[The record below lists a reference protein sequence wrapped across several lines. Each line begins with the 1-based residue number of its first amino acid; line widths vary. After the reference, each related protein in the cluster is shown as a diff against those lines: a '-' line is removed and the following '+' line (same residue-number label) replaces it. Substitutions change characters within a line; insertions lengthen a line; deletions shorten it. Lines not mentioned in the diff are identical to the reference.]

1 LNAIPSV
8 RQYVVSPD
16 FAKTWILLQNGDK
29 AITQKEALP
38 KCKRRHNMESIIYV
52 GMDVHK
58 DTYSICCYDPKTDRY
73 LYEHKM
79 KSTTANVL
87 KYLDNVR
94 KQLVDVSFIC
104 GYEAGPTG
112 FGLCRDLLKKDIACV
127 VMAPTSLRRSSCHK
141 VKNDKVDARLLA
153 KDLFTHDY
161 SPVHISSQKEES
173 IKEFCRMR
181 RSLMTEVKTAKQI
194 LTAFLLRQGKHYEG
208 KTHWTEAHRKWLK
221 ELAFDQPYLQEAF
234 EEYIIGLNSLEARL
248 KRVEKRLDEIA
259 DDEEV
264 CAKVKKLICFC
275 GIDTLTAVSI
285 VSEVGDFMR
294 FGRAWDFSNFVGLT
308 VGEDSSG
315 QREKKL
321 GITKSGNCYLRRLFT
336 ESAKSIKRTNVKF
349 SKSKRLLA
357 RQEGNDPKVIAYADK
372 CRYRLKHKMLN
383 LENRGKAANVAS
395 TAAARELACF
405 VWGMMT
411 DNIA

>member
-1 LNAIPSV
+1 
-8 RQYVVSPD
+8 
-16 FAKTWILLQNGDK
+16 
-29 AITQKEALP
+29 
-38 KCKRRHNMESIIYV
+38 
-52 GMDVHK
+52 
-58 DTYSICCYDPKTDRY
+58 
-73 LYEHKM
+73 M
-79 KSTTANVL
+79 K
-87 KYLDNVR
+87 
-94 KQLVDVSFIC
+94 I
-104 GYEAGPTG
+104 
-112 FGLCRDLLKKDIACV
+112 
-127 VMAPTSLRRSSCHK
+127 
-141 VKNDKVDARLLA
+141 
-153 KDLFTHDY
+153 
-161 SPVHISSQKEES
+161 
-173 IKEFCRMR
+173 
-181 RSLMTEVKTAKQI
+181 
-194 LTAFLLRQGKHYEG
+194 
-208 KTHWTEAHRKWLK
+208 
-221 ELAFDQPYLQEAF
+221 
-234 EEYIIGLNSLEARL
+234 
-248 KRVEKRLDEIA
+248 VEKRLDEIA

-264 CAKVKKLICFC
+264 GAKVKKLICFC